1 MALDDG
7 NFVVEGG
14 WFSREGGPPR
24 RVGVAGCSF
33 GGSAIWS
40 QVVAAP
46 GLFLEF
52 GNGGRTT
59 RIQRTWIER
68 LGMRSSLN

>member
-14 WFSREGGPPR
+14 WFSRKGGAPS
-24 RVGVAGCSF
+24 RVGVVGCSF
-33 GGSAIWS
+33 GGSAVWS

-52 GNGGRTT
+52 GNGVRTT

-68 LGMRSSLN
+68 LGVRSSVN